1 MKKTRIILFFII
13 AYFLIYFLQVNF
25 FSWFNIRGVQPNLF
39 VVLVLFI
46 GLNTNSKIGQALG
59 FIIGLFT
66 DFLFSESVGISAVL
80 FTMIGYFGEILQK
93 RFPKNSKITLI
104 IMSSITTGIYEL
116 LRICYRYMF
125 FSSHIGFVQFIITL
139 SIELLFNAL
148 LIIIFYPIIHRFAV
162 TVDDTF
168 NGNDTIT
175 KYF

>member
-1 MKKTRIILFFII
+1 MRKAKIILFFII
-13 AYFLIYFLQVNF
+13 AYFLIYFLQANF

-46 GLNTNSKIGQALG
+46 GLNTNSKVGQIMG

-66 DFLFSESVGISAVL
+66 DFLFSDSIGISAVL
-80 FTMIGYFGEILQK
+80 FMLIVYSGEILHK

-116 LRICYRYMF
+116 LRVCYRYMF
-125 FSSHIGFVQFIITL
+125 FSSQMGFVQFITTVA
-139 SIELLFNAL
+139 IELLFNAL
-148 LIIIFYPIIHRFAV
+148 LIIILYPIINKSAIV
-162 TVDDTF
+162 VDDTF

>member
-1 MKKTRIILFFII
+1 MRKAKIILFFII
-13 AYFLIYFLQVNF
+13 AYFLIYFLQANF

-46 GLNTNSKIGQALG
+46 GLNTNSKVGQIMG

-66 DFLFSESVGISAVL
+66 DFLFSDSIGISAVL
-80 FTMIGYFGEILQK
+80 FMLIGYSGEILQK

-116 LRICYRYMF
+116 LRVCYRYMF
-125 FSSHIGFVQFIITL
+125 FSSQMGFVQFITTVV
-139 SIELLFNAL
+139 IELLFNAL
-148 LIIIFYPIIHRFAV
+148 LIIILYPIINKSAIV
-162 TVDDTF
+162 VDDTF

>member
-1 MKKTRIILFFII
+1 MRKAKIILFFII
-13 AYFLIYFLQVNF
+13 AYFLIYFLQANF

-46 GLNTNSKIGQALG
+46 GLNTNSKVGQIMG

-66 DFLFSESVGISAVL
+66 DFLFSDSIGISAVL
-80 FTMIGYFGEILQK
+80 FMLIGYSGEILQK

-116 LRICYRYMF
+116 LRVCYRYMF
-125 FSSHIGFVQFIITL
+125 FSSQMGLVQFITTVA
-139 SIELLFNAL
+139 IELLFNAL
-148 LIIIFYPIIHRFAV
+148 LIIILYPIINKSAIV
-162 TVDDTF
+162 VDDTF

>member
-1 MKKTRIILFFII
+1 MHKGP
-13 AYFLIYFLQVNF
+13 
-25 FSWFNIRGVQPNLF
+25 S
-39 VVLVLFI
+39 
-46 GLNTNSKIGQALG
+46 
-59 FIIGLFT
+59 
-66 DFLFSESVGISAVL
+66 
-80 FTMIGYFGEILQK
+80 
-93 RFPKNSKITLI
+93 
-104 IMSSITTGIYEL
+104 
-116 LRICYRYMF
+116 YRYMF